1 MYVTS
6 AQHSDPRVNEFMF
19 VDNVGG
25 FGVDVNDIVAGNDIV
40 DVNDIVDGPPVQV
53 PTIIYHQRHTG
64 QMQPAVNLDK
74 ASASKIVQT
83 SSEPSGTL

>member
-1 MYVTS
+1 
-6 AQHSDPRVNEFMF
+6 MF

-25 FGVDVNDIVAGNDIV
+25 FGV

-53 PTIIYHQRHTG
+53 PTIIYHLRHTG

>member
-1 MYVTS
+1 
-6 AQHSDPRVNEFMF
+6 MF

-25 FGVDVNDIVAGNDIV
+25 FGVDVNGVV
-40 DVNDIVDGPPVQV
+40 DDPAQV
-53 PTIIYHQRHTG
+53 PTIIYHPHHTG
-64 QMQPAVNLDK
+64 QMQLAVNLDK

>member
-25 FGVDVNDIVAGNDIV
+25 FGVDVNDIVDVSDIV
-40 DVNDIVDGPPVQV
+40 DVNDIVDGPVQV
-53 PTIIYHQRHTG
+53 PTITYHPGHT
-64 QMQPAVNLDK
+64 ALVIWSDA
-74 ASASKIVQT
+74 ASCQSR
-83 SSEPSGTL
+83 